1 MHTRYGCKFGIRL
14 VQLGFCAWYK
24 QGTRLEVGGNQI
36 YGAEV
41 TNKLLW
47 QLHQNKELAEK
58 NSEYFMQ
65 FGISHAYA
73 QPQLTK
79 VKSLGSQCL
88 LFASCRKYLLRSLY
102 HDLQS
107 LSSPEGQD
115 VPMHGRGVSE
125 DVELGTL
132 PAPSTS
138 SGQSASL
145 KRRRPLHSTLSR
157 GLFAICFSESCV
169 LFFLLMCQGLDILD
183 ARTRLVNW
191 RISLSVL
198 LSAIL
203 VLVPLCLNLILTYT
217 STVAP
222 NDATPHSRSIFTR
235 LLLTIS
241 PVFAYLLL
249 LSYVPLPAALTSAGI
264 TTSTLARLIVVGTI
278 ILGLLSGF
286 GAISNAWA
294 FFPLFSREKRVNPS
308 SDDVVAATH
317 ALDRVRSDLMDRR
330 AELKRLRNAQ
340 PESQTGWLSRMTS
353 SFRGDSQLS
362 SLSQEISG
370 LEALEYQMSLN
381 LEDMKQ
387 RQSNAHFSRTLP
399 GKLFNLGGR
408 LFALYCIFRVLSS
421 IINVTLPMRSRE
433 QTSSPDLIAHYLVRL
448 LSFFPS
454 VDIPE
459 KDVALV
465 SRQISLALVGLIIL
479 SSIRLVL
486 RGVARILR
494 VTNRNLGASLMLVI
508 LAQLMGIYLLS
519 TLIQLRTTFPPPPV
533 KPGTDVESSGET
545 NLFSTLP
552 EYQVFG
558 SLFDGSFLIA
568 AGVTATVRWLNER
581 VNGPGT

>member
-1 MHTRYGCKFGIRL
+1 MASSSVVAQTVL
-14 VQLGFCAWYK
+14 V
-24 QGTRLEVGGNQI
+24 T
-36 YGAEV
+36 
-41 TNKLLW
+41 LLR
-47 QLHQNKELAEK
+47 
-58 NSEYFMQ
+58 
-65 FGISHAYA
+65 
-73 QPQLTK
+73 
-79 VKSLGSQCL
+79 CL
-88 LFASCRKYLLRSLY
+88 LFASCRHYLLRSLY

-107 LSSPEGQD
+107 LSLSDGQ
-115 VPMHGRGVSE
+115 GVTAHNREESE
-125 DVELGTL
+125 DVELNTL

-138 SGQSASL
+138 SSHSISL
-145 KRRRPLHSTLSR
+145 KRKRPLHSTLSR

-191 RISLSVL
+191 RLSLIVL

-203 VLVPLCLNLILTYT
+203 VLAPLCLNLVLTYT
-217 STVAP
+217 SVIAS
-222 NDATPHSRSIFTR
+222 NDTTPHNRSMVTR

-241 PVFAYLLL
+241 PVFGYLLL
-249 LSYVPLPAALTSAGI
+249 LSYIPLPSALSCTGI
-264 TTSTLARLIVVGTI
+264 TASVLARLIVVGTI
-278 ILGLLSGF
+278 ILGMLSGF

-294 FFPLFSREKRVNPS
+294 FFPLFSRAKRIDPTA
-308 SDDVVAATH
+308 DDVVAATH
-317 ALDRVRSDLMDRR
+317 ALDRVRSDLIDRR

-340 PESQTGWLSRMTS
+340 PESQVTWLSRMTS

-362 SLSQEISG
+362 SVSQEVSG
-370 LEALEYQMSLN
+370 LEALDYQMSQN
-381 LEDMKQ
+381 LEDMKL
-387 RQSNAHFSRTLP
+387 RQANAHFNRTLA

-408 LFALYCIFRVLSS
+408 LFALYCVLRVLSS
-421 IINVTLPMRSRE
+421 IINITIPSRSHE

-454 VDIPE
+454 IDIPE
-459 KDVALV
+459 KDVALL
-465 SRQISLALVGLIIL
+465 SRQIGLALVGLIIL

-486 RGVARILR
+486 RGVARVLR

-519 TLIQLRTTFPPPPV
+519 TLIQLRTSFPPPQAR
-533 KPGTDVESSGET
+533 PGTDVGSSGET

-568 AGVTATVRWLNER
+568 AGSTTALRWLNER
-581 VNGPGT
+581 VNEPGI